1 MADESP
7 TSAMGPREL
16 YHPRRELLASLSST
30 GGGGGTIRF
39 RVDIPDPRLRVQIA
53 IRAAPSDQGQK
64 PSTCLALRN
73 GTLWL
78 STLEDDEG
86 DGGDASGLGTPVNN
100 LEGSST
106 APISFPLDAGL
117 GGYGREFSTLG
128 NAIQGV
134 IVFPV
139 QAAHA
144 NTACKLWLQS
154 RFAPQVR
161 QIIPW
166 PLWEELRA
174 QCKQSVLSEALI
186 S

>member
-16 YHPRRELLASLSST
+16 YRPRRELLASLGNT
-30 GGGGGTIRF
+30 GGNGGLIRF

-53 IRAAPSDQGQK
+53 VRAAPSNQGNR
-64 PSTCLALRN
+64 PNNCLQARN

-78 STLEDDEG
+78 ATLEDDEG
-86 DGGDASGLGTPVNN
+86 DGGDAGGLGTPINN
-100 LEGSST
+100 LEGSAAT
-106 APISFPLDAGL
+106 PIPFPVDAGL

-134 IVFPV
+134 IIFPL
-139 QAAHA
+139 QAAIA

-161 QIIPW
+161 QVIPW
-166 PLWEELRA
+166 PLGEELRA
-174 QCKQSVLSEALI
+174 QCKQTVLSEVLI